1 MYLYFNEKLKKIV
14 ACVAPTEKEGL
25 TPLTA
30 EQVERWEENPRAHW
44 SQIMNGPQEVEKPSL
59 DTLKNGVLTE
69 FKSLGFEILDGWV
82 DERELLAAIVSMNAD
97 EKKRAV
103 NEKDASSIIE
113 TYLNISKQCGEA
125 YMAAKTAIEKC
136 GDADGIEK
144 TANEWRS
151 TYEGLRKKEGAEK

>member
-1 MYLYFNEKLKKIV
+1 MYLYFNETLKKIV

-30 EQVERWEENPRAHW
+30 EQVDRWEENPRAHW
-44 SQIMNGPQEVEKPSL
+44 SQIMNGPQDVEKPSL

-97 EKKRAV
+97 EKKRTM
-103 NEKDASSIIE
+103 NEKDAASIIE

-125 YMAAKTAIEKC
+125 YVAAKTAIEKC
-136 GDADGIEK
+136 GDAEGLEK